1 MRLTLEHCAS
11 KLARR
16 RGRGISIRR
25 ERESLSIALQ
35 LPPGKF
41 EMHSKNESNRIEFQC
56 RQRLKLLEVTS
67 VLKNTQV
74 RHTRRADMLEKAAQH
89 LPSPGSIVWLRVNEK
104 TLSHMSKIVWK
115 LFEINQS

>member
-1 MRLTLEHCAS
+1 MRLTLQHCAS

-16 RGRGISIRR
+16 RGRGICIRR
-25 ERESLSIALQ
+25 EREREVFRPSLSIALQ

-104 TLSHMSKIVWK
+104 PYRICRK
-115 LFEINQS
+115 